1 MWVLLLAGF
10 LIPLV
15 CFGYL
20 LSKLDVFL
28 AKNSVKI
35 DNDKLLPTAI
45 VLGETELAKQTAKL
59 LEKKGIRVLPL
70 NEPFLLEMGGSFCC
84 LFALSDKDAD
94 NIVLCKVGKK
104 VYDIEG
110 IISVCNDRRDEGMF
124 ISENINY
131 MLNETATAE
140 LLYQNVLQNLEVK

>member
-1 MWVLLLAGF
+1 MWVLLLVGF

-15 CFGYL
+15 SFGYL

-28 AKNSVKI
+28 EKNSVKI

-59 LEKKGIRVLPL
+59 LENKGIRVLSI
-70 NEPFLLEMGGSFCC
+70 NEPFLLETGGSFCC
-84 LFALSDKDAD
+84 LFALSEKDAD

-104 VYDIEG
+104 IYDIEG

-131 MLNETATAE
+131 ILNETATAE
-140 LLYQNVLQNLEVK
+140 LLYQNATQNLEVK